1 MGTPDLLP
9 QEIPPQHRRAH
20 VLPPQTETVGGAVNE
35 AVQPDWQRTFS
46 KRGRKTSSTRH
57 IRPNQIQSTFSVG
70 RGDCPMAKK
79 AKCNRSE
86 APEVRMGVVGVALA
100 SHLEAA
106 KLPRRPL
113 LCRRRESWCGL
124 PWWLYCTV
132 TVGHVENSRVVMLG
146 TLLQL

>member
-9 QEIPPQHRRAH
+9 QEIPPQHRRDH
-20 VLPPQTETVGGAVNE
+20 VLPPQTEIAGGVGNE

-46 KRGRKTSSTRH
+46 KRERKTSSTRH

-70 RGDCPMAKK
+70 RRECPMVKK

-86 APEVRMGVVGVALA
+86 TPEARMGVVEVALA

-106 KLPRRPL
+106 KLPRQPL
-113 LCRRRESWCGL
+113 LCRQPESWCGL
-124 PWWLYCTV
+124 PSL
-132 TVGHVENSRVVMLG
+132 
-146 TLLQL
+146 